1 MSEMGAMSWDEFGKK
16 AGMFLNSAYKG
27 VAGESISQY
36 VGSGRVTNIF
46 GRDQKFVFDWNY
58 LLNSFPK
65 IQNVTAWILP
75 NGGTSSINL
84 GANHSINFGGV
95 HLLTAKVGFIGAK
108 VTIDDGKP
116 DITHPDKLLEY
127 EAKYLLPHRIAY
139 AIGLISITVFMVC
152 LLRWEDFTTNP
163 EKIENWGKS
172 IDSCKFAV
180 VTGSFIVIDVLY
192 KFIISI
198 LQEIGIADAAKAS
211 AESKWQKFVADAYL
225 NNRFLAVDT
234 KISRL
239 GSGLQTQISD
249 LMDKAEKQLKN
260 AVSTAEKNIDDIKR
274 YEMLYI

>member
-36 VGSGRVTNIF
+36 VGTGRVTNIF
-46 GRDQKFVFDWNY
+46 GRDQKFVFDWKY
-58 LLNSFPK
+58 LLGSFPMNNPK
-65 IQNVTAWILP
+65 MGFIF

-95 HLLTAKVGFIGAK
+95 HLLTAKVGYIGAK
-108 VTIDDGKP
+108 ITVEIQKP
-116 DITHPDKLLEY
+116 DEPTPAYNE
-127 EAKYLLPHRIAY
+127 KYFLPHLIAY
-139 AIGLISITVFMVC
+139 GIGLASVAVFVVC
-152 LLRWEDFTTNP
+152 LLRWDDFTTNP

-180 VTGSFIVIDVLY
+180 VTGSFVVIDILY
-192 KFIISI
+192 NWIIYI
-198 LQEIGIADAAKAS
+198 LQEIGKVDAILAKLAS
-211 AESKWQKFVADAYL
+211 DHLKEVAEGNLDG
-225 NNRFLAVDT
+225 RFLAVEA
-234 KISRL
+234 KRSEL
-239 GSGLQTQISD
+239 ESSLQAQISD

-260 AVSTAEKNIDDIKR
+260 AISTAEKNIDDIKR

>member
-1 MSEMGAMSWDEFGKK
+1 MSWDEFGKK

-58 LLNSFPK
+58 IGSSFPMDSPLR
-65 IQNVTAWILP
+65 TAILM

-139 AIGLISITVFMVC
+139 AIGLISITVFVVC
-152 LLRWEDFTTNP
+152 LLRWDDFTTNP
-163 EKIENWGKS
+163 EKIENWEKS
-172 IDSCKFAV
+172 IDTCKLIV
-180 VTGSFIVIDVLY
+180 VTGSFIVIDFLY
-192 KFIISI
+192 KWIIYF
-198 LQEIGIADAAKAS
+198 LQALGIADALEAKVKLEGQNLEAKNNLDMQFMAIDTAIGVLAS
-211 AESKWQKFVADAYL
+211 D
-225 NNRFLAVDT
+225 
-234 KISRL
+234 
-239 GSGLQTQISD
+239 LQAQISE
-249 LMDKAEKQLKN
+249 LKYKAEKQLKSTVDAIGKN
-260 AVSTAEKNIDDIKR
+260 ADDIKR
-274 YEMLYI
+274 IKMLYF